1 MSSKQLNTN
10 WRVQG
15 GTSGKKI
22 RKANTDHIRKKQC
35 TGIWTLFKRNDWSM
49 KCFNGGGGGRENN
62 RSYLS

>member
-22 RKANTDHIRKKQC
+22 RKQTQITLEKNNALASGHCLKGM
-35 TGIWTLFKRNDWSM
+35 TGQ
-49 KCFNGGGGGRENN
+49 
-62 RSYLS
+62 